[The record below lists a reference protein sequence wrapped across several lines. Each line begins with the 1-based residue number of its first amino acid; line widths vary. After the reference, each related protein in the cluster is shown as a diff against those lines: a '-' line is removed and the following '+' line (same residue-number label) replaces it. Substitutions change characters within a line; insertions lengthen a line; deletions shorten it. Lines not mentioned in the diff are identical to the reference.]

1 MASNERILRGA
12 MLAELAV
19 AARYAEDLA
28 AKELRAAGVAPDEY
42 GPVSFIGVLQPV
54 TRTRLAEATGWRRTT
69 LRDSLRRLIDRGHVQ
84 EEPNPHD
91 GRSTLLTLTPEGQA
105 IFDRGKPAFLRA
117 LAQLDEALEG
127 RLDEHEEAV
136 WTVRVALQG
145 LVGDRASAPVD
156 SRA

>member
-28 AKELRAAGVAPDEY
+28 AKELRAVGVDPDEY

-84 EEPNPHD
+84 EEPNPSD

-105 IFDRGKPAFLRA
+105 IFDLGKPAFLRA
-117 LAQLDEALEG
+117 LAQLDAALAG
-127 RLDEHEEAV
+127 RLDDYEEAV
-136 WTVRVALQG
+136 WSVRVALQN
-145 LVGDRASAPVD
+145 LVGDRAPAD
-156 SRA
+156 LRA